1 MVVVK
6 APSTAA
12 GAGGAVCSG
21 HYPPCRGPSRPFTPS
36 MLPPRRPR
44 SHGSFAVRHSVDEED
59 WEAEMGVFRQRTL
72 APNQLETLRKYEAG
86 AVELGKV
93 LFCQEGTALVTGLNN
108 DAEPGTAL
116 DFSSGAQGVLL
127 WRTSAGAIFVLVLRD
142 SSPGVKA
149 GDGVVCRLRAILQV
163 VDDAVGATTK
173 RDYDVVDVPVG
184 KCLEGRT
191 WSPDQ
196 LLDWRGQSGQA
207 AALPSIT
214 PGPRAPLLAAQIPM
228 ADREQ
233 IAEALYTGV
242 PCVDVLTP
250 LGLGQSVQLSG
261 RDAGERAALCQ
272 AVAHGAV
279 ASGLRT
285 LYAATGPAD
294 GAGVGP
300 ATVDPGVTR
309 FVAPPGTNVAQR
321 LYLLC
326 AAVAAGEAVRAAGG
340 HALVILDSLAPMVR
354 AWGILSAA
362 AAQTPGAALSS
373 PDPASRVEVE
383 GMLVSVGEA
392 ERRAFLSSL
401 VQRAAKMDHRLGGGS
416 LSLVL
421 VVPGLPATGTRFSP
435 SPQLL
440 ASLSPERRQRLEAAA
455 RQRSAE
461 AAGGGAEGGGA
472 AGPLLPTLIV
482 EELMSLADGQMV
494 VVRGEG
500 GDAEEGPGSR
510 LTLDPALSV
519 SRLGARVFPP
529 LLRPLA
535 GQVRLEL
542 AQARDAA
549 RFASDAEGLPG
560 SRGAARV
567 EALTRTLSHRRG
579 AAPVPLTRLALRL
592 TLIELLHDDP
602 ALAPGVSVEGVL
614 RRCEGPDAL
623 APDLLRR
630 MDRCGSGPEAEAL
643 LAELREALRALVA
656 QEPGHL
662 SP

>member
-1 MVVVK
+1 
-6 APSTAA
+6 
-12 GAGGAVCSG
+12 
-21 HYPPCRGPSRPFTPS
+21 

-127 WRTSAGAIFVLVLRD
+127 WRTSAGAIFALVLRE

-173 RDYDVVDVPVG
+173 RDYVVDVPVG

-272 AVAHGAV
+272 AVAHGA
-279 ASGLRT
+279 
-285 LYAATGPAD
+285 
-294 GAGVGP
+294 
-300 ATVDPGVTR
+300 
-309 FVAPPGTNVAQR
+309 R

-373 PDPASRVEVE
+373 PDPASHVEVE

-421 VVPGLPATGTRFSP
+421 V
-435 SPQLL
+435 
-440 ASLSPERRQRLEAAA
+440 
-455 RQRSAE
+455 
-461 AAGGGAEGGGA
+461 GGGA

-482 EELMSLADGQMV
+482 EELMSLTDGQMV

-614 RRCEGPDAL
+614 RRCEGANAL